1 MRHYFTLVLLTISVI
16 AWADEPATSDSETKS
31 PPSKTPFSTASVK
44 VSEVEITASE
54 PQAPAAPPA
63 VIQALNRIFKKVA
76 MDQISISPAAIAG
89 LYEVIVQ
96 AEIFYISADGKYLM
110 MGEIR
115 NSITGHNL
123 TKEKRTGLRM
133 KAVEA
138 LGEDEMVVFAPTDET
153 KHTIYVFTDVDCPYC
168 SKFHLEVPALN
179 EAGVKVGY
187 LAFPRAGAGSKTY
200 NTMVSVWC
208 AKDKQ
213 QAITDAKAGKEV
225 KSVTCNHS
233 IDKQYELGRKIGV
246 TGTPALLL
254 SNGELIPGYV
264 PAARLIPFLDEKLSS
279 PSEDEELH
287 LDE

>member
-115 NSITGHNL
+115 KQYHRSQ
-123 TKEKRTGLRM
+123 
-133 KAVEA
+133 
-138 LGEDEMVVFAPTDET
+138 F
-153 KHTIYVFTDVDCPYC
+153 
-168 SKFHLEVPALN
+168 N
-179 EAGVKVGY
+179 EG
-187 LAFPRAGAGSKTY
+187 KTY
-200 NTMVSVWC
+200 WL
-208 AKDKQ
+208 A
-213 QAITDAKAGKEV
+213 
-225 KSVTCNHS
+225 
-233 IDKQYELGRKIGV
+233 
-246 TGTPALLL
+246 
-254 SNGELIPGYV
+254 
-264 PAARLIPFLDEKLSS
+264 DESC
-279 PSEDEELH
+279 
-287 LDE
+287 